1 MITIWSYLIE
11 PVRCEVCILY
21 WYLWHIVS
29 TQRLASVLND
39 RRCTFCSWP
48 LGCHC
53 CHSDV
58 SYPVLISWSRWPL
71 CNTVLDIFSVSV
83 INFRV
88 WCDPVSGVSSLLCA
102 HATPD
107 WTLTHHPWLDDSR
120 GPPWSP
126 QKIITVWCQKRDQWK
141 HEVRHLLIISRKCF
155 PHVFWYHSLGCNVK
169 IYFS

>member
-1 MITIWSYLIE
+1 MIPIWSYLIE

-29 TQRLASVLND
+29 TQRLTSVLND

-120 GPPWSP
+120 GPSVVAPENHYSLVSEAGPMKAWG
-126 QKIITVWCQKRDQWK
+126 KTLIDYFN
-141 HEVRHLLIISRKCF
+141 EVLSSCF
-155 PHVFWYHSLGCNVK
+155 LVP
-169 IYFS
+169 